1 MLELNLTSGC
11 PAKGNYF
18 KSTRQPKEELL
29 IIAAAPRSGNH
40 LMRGLLDGHPALLVP
55 PDEDYF
61 VRQLMRVFSLR
72 FRSRM
77 CSPGRAP
84 DLYRKI
90 QKNGHFEEVVSGGTR
105 NSYDTAGLLD
115 LDAYNNYVRS
125 HHRRFSLSVVVRTH
139 FEALEAALK
148 TELLGSRRKVYFCAM
163 QARRGDLE
171 ACGELLNQSYRVQ
184 TLFIFRDP
192 RSHFHSVLGRN
203 PEASVEKF
211 CDRQRRNWEAVSK
224 FERRFGPILRVAFSS
239 ILEET
244 KRVMHD
250 VCKYADIN
258 FDPCV
263 LEFTQGGQE
272 TWSNSS
278 HGRQRGLDPSS
289 ATRYVNEL
297 PSEVIDIIER
307 DCPPELLSSKG
318 IEESGVR

>member
-1 MLELNLTSGC
+1 M
-11 PAKGNYF
+11 
-18 KSTRQPKEELL
+18 EELL

-40 LMRGLLDGHPALLVP
+40 LLRGLLDGHPALLVP

-61 VRQLMRVFSLR
+61 VRQLIRSPSLR
-72 FRSRM
+72 FRSRV

-84 DLYRKI
+84 DLYREI
-90 QKNGHFEEVVSGGTR
+90 QKNGHFEEVVSGETR

-115 LDAYNNYVRS
+115 LDAYYAYVRS
-125 HHRRFSLSVVVRTH
+125 HHRRFSLSGVVRTH

-148 TELLGSRRKVYFCAM
+148 AELPGSRRKVYFCAM

-171 ACGELLNQSYRVQ
+171 GCGEMLSQNYRIR
-184 TLFIFRDP
+184 TLFVFRDP

-203 PEASVEKF
+203 PDASVEKF
-211 CDRQRRNWEAVSK
+211 CERQRRSWAAVNE
-224 FERRFGPILRVAFSS
+224 FEQRFGSILRVAFGS

-244 KRVMHD
+244 ERVMND
-250 VCKYADIN
+250 VCKYADID

-278 HGRQRGLDPSS
+278 HGRRKRGLDPST
-289 ATRYVNEL
+289 ATRYLNEL
-297 PSEVIDIIER
+297 SSEVIDIIER
-307 DCPPELLSSKG
+307 DCPPELLSANG
-318 IEESGVR
+318 IEGGSRAG

>member
-1 MLELNLTSGC
+1 M
-11 PAKGNYF
+11 
-18 KSTRQPKEELL
+18 EELL

-40 LMRGLLDGHPALLVP
+40 LLRGLLDGHPALLVP

-61 VRQLMRVFSLR
+61 VRQLTRSSSLR
-72 FRSRM
+72 LRSRL
-77 CSPGRAP
+77 CSPGHAP
-84 DLYRKI
+84 DLYREI
-90 QKNGHFEEVVSGGTR
+90 QKNGHFEEVVSGGTK
-105 NSYDTAGLLD
+105 NSYDTGGLLD
-115 LDAYNNYVRS
+115 LNAYYDYVRS
-125 HHRRFSLSVVVRTH
+125 HHRRFSLSGVVRTH

-148 TELLGSRRKVYFCAM
+148 AELPGSRRKVYFCAM
-163 QARRGDLE
+163 QPRRGDLQG
-171 ACGELLNQSYRVQ
+171 CGEMLSQNYRIR
-184 TLFIFRDP
+184 TLFVFRDP

-211 CDRQRRNWEAVSK
+211 CERQRRNWAAVNE
-224 FERRFGPILRVAFSS
+224 FEQRFGSILRVAFGS

-250 VCKYADIN
+250 VCKYADID

-278 HGRQRGLDPSS
+278 HGRRRGLDPST
-289 ATRYVNEL
+289 ATRYLDEL
-297 PSEVIDIIER
+297 PSEVIDTIER

-318 IEESGVR
+318 IEGGVRED